1 MTREQLKILS
11 TLPAVIDA
19 LNAFA
24 AESEALR
31 VAAARAGFGG
41 PPPSLPNPNTEA
53 RRTNSPANMGLFPP
67 GPVNPPTPERAEFR
81 AGNPPASEEDAVGF
95 DPNAPA
101 HLADARAKRAEF
113 LRQVK
118 QGDPHR
124 ASKLAQFRH
133 DEGETQ
139 DDVVTTSTLNLGGNN
154 G

>member
-31 VAAARAGFGG
+31 AAAARAGFG
-41 PPPSLPNPNTEA
+41 PSPIKVAIEAELKRGNPNA
-53 RRTNSPANMGLFPP
+53 QNAHLGSPNIQ
-67 GPVNPPTPERAEFR
+67 TPERAEFR

-101 HLADARAKRAEF
+101 HLADARAKRAEY